1 MKRDFW
7 YVPSTYHRH
16 AMERVNQALAWR
28 GQPVES
34 WQQQLRARLVERLGT
49 FPADKIALNVQ
60 ELDQRET
67 HDYTLAKIVF
77 TSEPYAD
84 VPCYMLTPKYGST
97 PYPAMICLQGHNS
110 GMHLSIGEARD
121 DADRESI
128 AGDRDFALQAVK
140 HGFVALA
147 VEQRCFGERQE
158 TRQKQRAPDTC
169 HDAAMHAL
177 MLGKTLLA
185 ERVWDVMRAIDYLQ
199 SLPQVDPE
207 RICCMG
213 NSGGGTCTFY
223 AACVEFRIKLAVA
236 SCCFCTYADSIM
248 SIYHCADNYI
258 PGILNVADIGDIAG
272 LIAPR
277 KLLVVAGEKDDIFPI
292 QGVRKAFEKAKAIFA
307 AAGSAEN
314 CRLVIGPEGH
324 RFYSSQ
330 AWPLILDMLASI

>member
-1 MKRDFW
+1 MTRDSW

-16 AMERVNQALAWR
+16 AMGRVNQEFAWR
-28 GQPVES
+28 GEPIDS
-34 WQQQLRARLVERLGT
+34 WQQQLRARFVERLGS
-49 FPADKIALNVQ
+49 FPAEKVGLDVR
-60 ELDQRET
+60 ELDRREK
-67 HDYTLAKIVF
+67 DEYTLTKIVF
-77 TSEPYAD
+77 TSEPCAD
-84 VPCYMLTPKYGST
+84 VPCYLLVPRSGSP

-121 DADRESI
+121 EADQESI

-158 TRQKQRAPDTC
+158 TLQEQRSPDTC

-177 MLGKTLLA
+177 MLGRTLLA
-185 ERVWDVMRAIDYLQ
+185 ERVWDVIRAVDYLQ
-199 SLPQVDPE
+199 SRSEVDPQ

-213 NSGGGTCTFY
+213 NSGGGLSTFY
-223 AACVEFRIKLAVA
+223 AACVEFRIRLAVA

-258 PGILNVADIGDIAG
+258 PGILSVAEVGDIAG

-277 KLLVVAGEKDDIFPI
+277 GLLVVAGEKDEIFPVR
-292 QGVRKAFEKAKAIFA
+292 GVRKAFEKAKGIFA
-307 AAGSAEN
+307 AAGCPEN
-314 CRLVIGPEGH
+314 CRLVLGSEGH
-324 RFYSSQ
+324 RFYAEP
-330 AWPLILDMLASI
+330 AWPVILDMLASV

>member
-1 MKRDFW
+1 MERKLW

-16 AMERVNQALAWR
+16 AMEGVVQELAWR

-34 WQQQLRARLVERLGT
+34 WQQKLRARLVERLGA
-49 FPADKIALNVQ
+49 FPADTVELNAR
-60 ELDQRET
+60 ELDRRET
-67 HDYTLAKIVF
+67 DEYTLTKIVF

-84 VPCYMLTPKYGST
+84 VPCYLLTPKSSSP
-97 PYPAMICLQGHNS
+97 PYPAMICLQGHTS
-110 GMHLSIGEARD
+110 GMHVSIGEARD
-121 DADRESI
+121 EADRESI

-158 TRQKQRAPDTC
+158 TLQEQRAPDTC

-185 ERVWDVMRAIDYLQ
+185 ERVWDVVRAVDYLQ
-199 SLPQVDPE
+199 SLSQVDPQ

-213 NSGGGTCTFY
+213 NSGGGMSTLY
-223 AACVEFRIKLAVA
+223 AACVEFRIRLAVA

-258 PGILNVADIGDIAG
+258 PGILSVAEVSDIAG

-277 KLLVVAGEKDDIFPI
+277 ALLVVAGQEDNIFPLH
-292 QGVRKAFEKAKAIFA
+292 GVRKAFDKAKTIFA
-307 AAGSAEN
+307 AAGCAES
-314 CRLVIGPEGH
+314 CRLVVGPEGH
-324 RFYSSQ
+324 RFYAKRS
-330 AWPLILDMLASI
+330 WPVILDMLATN